1 MSEEK
6 WVKSKHGNVEGNTRH
21 VSVWDEVCAEIEQE
35 EAERKEACSILEPTT
50 KATLSKMETT
60 DK

>member
-1 MSEEK
+1 MTEEK

-35 EAERKEACSILEPTT
+35 EAERKEACSKMEPTT
-50 KATLSKMETT
+50 K
-60 DK
+60 